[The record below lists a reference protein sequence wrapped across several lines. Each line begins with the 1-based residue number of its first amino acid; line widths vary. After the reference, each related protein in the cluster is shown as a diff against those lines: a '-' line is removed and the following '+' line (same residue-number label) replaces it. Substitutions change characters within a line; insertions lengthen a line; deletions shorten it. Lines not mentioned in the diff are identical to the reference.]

1 MDNSEQRLRVVEAYT
16 QSHEGQTVERWK
28 AQWSFNKRLE
38 GDMEEMKTCVQK
50 ISTNFKLHTFKFTM
64 LFVVVQIVITAFAL
78 AAARTYFG
86 P

>member
-1 MDNSEQRLRVVEAYT
+1 MD
-16 QSHEGQTVERWK
+16 
-28 AQWSFNKRLE
+28 
-38 GDMEEMKTCVQK
+38 EMKTCVQK